1 MIINHFKM
9 RSDIDSYHLGGMG
22 CSAGVIAIGLAQKLL
37 RVGADRAAGFGVVE
51 RATHWVG
58 RLEAY
63 LGVGVLPTQVPG
75 LLASTSCCR
84 AFAGLCRYQR
94 SWTQTRPSHR
104 ASSSFLQERG
114 RGGYALVVSTENI
127 TQNWYRGNERSML
140 LPNTI
145 FRMGGCVFLAPVSVH
160 WGVGCLGG
168 PHR

>member
-63 LGVGVLPTQVPG
+63 LGVGLLPTQVPG

-94 SWTQTRPSHR
+94 AAGPRLVLPIAPHLHFCRSGAGAATR
-104 ASSSFLQERG
+104 
-114 RGGYALVVSTENI
+114 
-127 TQNWYRGNERSML
+127 W
-140 LPNTI
+140 
-145 FRMGGCVFLAPVSVH
+145 
-160 WGVGCLGG
+160 W
-168 PHR
+168 